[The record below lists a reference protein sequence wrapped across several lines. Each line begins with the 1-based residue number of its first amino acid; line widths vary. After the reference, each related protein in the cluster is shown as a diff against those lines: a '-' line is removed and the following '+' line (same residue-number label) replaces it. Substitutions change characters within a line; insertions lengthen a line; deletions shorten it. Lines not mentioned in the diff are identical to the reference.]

1 MSKKKK
7 TTSSK
12 KEVTKKIEVEKIIDE
27 DIKKNNNKEEIEIT
41 ETKEL
46 DVSSEKSTIVG
57 EDKSFEKLF
66 EKEMEDKK
74 IKDTERREKYRE
86 EKALAL
92 EKEKIREIKVF
103 KHPII
108 HTFLILVLL
117 TSLAYFII
125 SLFYNDTDSLAILI
139 SSLLLMLFTILYI
152 SNSIKLNKKSK
163 SSIFFSSLVLC
174 SYFVF
179 GILNTMGIITFPGT
193 RVIDFSGKS
202 LTDVIKWSEKNKI
215 EIVQIYEYSDMVDE
229 YHIINQDVKAG
240 TRIKNVD
247 NITVAVSEGANPSK
261 EIMVPNMV
269 SWDSERVLTFIKE
282 NHLSNVIVEFVESSK
297 AVNTVIEQSKSGNMK
312 RDEELKLM
320 FSYGEELEFSE
331 VKLKDLTGMSKFEAT
346 FYLKQNHLNYE
357 FEEVFSSKVKKD
369 FVVKQSISAG
379 EMVKV
384 NEDKIIV
391 YVSKGPEIKVPN
403 LIGMSMSDITDWVIS
418 NKLKLEFS
426 DKYDDTIKENSVI
439 SASVKQDDIVSE
451 GTVIKV
457 VISRGKLTMPE
468 FESYDEFREWAD
480 KYEISYDE
488 QHEFSS
494 SVPAGKVISYSYDKD
509 EVIKNNDTIIVTIS
523 DGKESSVPNVVNDT
537 KASAKNKLENAG
549 FKVNYVYKCSTI
561 ANGNVIK
568 QSISAGSKVAQGTT
582 ITLTVSTGKCATN
595 NNTGS
600 GNSGSSTP
608 KPSTSP
614 TPTCDTSKGANFY
627 VGVGNNGSQVLS
639 STKAQNP
646 GFTITANYVDQC
658 PNGDAN
664 SGAVCNSGSYDG
676 KWISYCTKINLTIV
690 R

>member
-7 TTSSK
+7 TTTSK
-12 KEVTKKIEVEKIIDE
+12 KEVTKKIDIEKIKDE
-27 DIKKNNNKEEIEIT
+27 DLKKNDELEEREIT
-41 ETKEL
+41 KTKEL
-46 DVSSEKSTIVG
+46 VISDEKSTIVG

-74 IKDTERREKYRE
+74 VRDIERREKYRE
-86 EKALAL
+86 EKAM
-92 EKEKIREIKVF
+92 EKGRERVREVRIF
-103 KHPII
+103 KHPIV
-108 HTFLILVLL
+108 HTFLVLVLL

-125 SLFYNDTDSLAILI
+125 SLFYNDTDSLSVLI

-179 GILNTMGIITFPGT
+179 GILSTMGIITFPGT

-215 EIVQIYEYSDMVDE
+215 EIVQVYEYSDMIAE
-229 YHIINQDVKAG
+229 YHIINQDVRAG

-269 SWDSERVLTFIKE
+269 SWDSERVLAFVKE

-369 FVVKQSISAG
+369 FVVKQNIKAG

-384 NEDKIIV
+384 NDDKIIV

-403 LIGMSMSDITDWVIS
+403 LVGMSMSDITDWVIS

-439 SASVKQDDIVSE
+439 SANVKQGDVVSE

-494 SVPAGKVISYSYDKD
+494 SVAAGKVISYSYEKG
-509 EVIKNNDTIIVTIS
+509 ETIKNNDTIIVKVS
-523 DGKESSVPNVVNDT
+523 DGKESSVPNVVNAT
-537 KASAKNKLENAG
+537 KANAKSKLENAG
-549 FKVNYVYKCSTI
+549 FRVNYVYKCSTV
-561 ANGNVIK
+561 ANGNVIR

-582 ITLTVSTGKCATN
+582 ITLTISTGKCASTN
-595 NNTGS
+595 NS
-600 GNSGSSTP
+600 SGSSTP
-608 KPSTSP
+608 KPSSSP
-614 TPTCDTSKGANFY
+614 TPTCDTSKGATFY
-627 VGVGNNGSQVLS
+627 VGMGNNGSQVLS
-639 STKAQNP
+639 ATKAQNP
-646 GFTITANYVDQC
+646 GFTVTANYVDQC

>member
-7 TTSSK
+7 STSSK
-12 KEVTKKIEVEKIIDE
+12 KEVTKKI
-27 DIKKNNNKEEIEIT
+27 DIKKIKDEDLNKKNDLEEKEIT
-41 ETKEL
+41 KTKEL
-46 DVSSEKSTIVG
+46 VISDEKSTIVG

-74 IKDTERREKYRE
+74 VRDSVRREKYRE
-86 EKALAL
+86 EKAM
-92 EKEKIREIKVF
+92 EKERDKVREVKIF

-125 SLFYNDTDSLAILI
+125 SLFYNDTDSLSVLI
-139 SSLLLMLFTILYI
+139 SSLLLMVFTILYI

-179 GILNTMGIITFPGT
+179 GILSTMGIITFPGT

-202 LTDVIKWSEKNKI
+202 LTEVIKWSEKNKI
-215 EIVQIYEYSDMVDE
+215 DIVQVYEYSDMIAE

-247 NITVAVSEGANPSK
+247 SITIAISEGANPSK

-269 SWDSERVLTFIKE
+269 SWDSERVLAFVKE

-331 VKLKDLTGMSKFEAT
+331 VKLKDLSGMSKFEAT

-357 FEEVFSSKVKKD
+357 FEEVFSSKIKKG
-369 FVVKQSISAG
+369 FVVKQSVKAG

-384 NEDKIIV
+384 NDDKIIV
-391 YVSKGPEIKVPN
+391 YISKGPEIKVPN
-403 LIGMSMSDITDWVIS
+403 LVGMSMSDITDWVIS

-439 SASVKQDDIVSE
+439 SANVKQGDVVSE

-457 VISRGKLTMPE
+457 VISRGKLIMPE
-468 FESYDEFREWAD
+468 FENYDEFREWAD

-488 QHEFSS
+488 QHEFSD
-494 SVPAGKVISYSYDKD
+494 SVAAGKVISYSYEKG
-509 EVIKNNDTIIVTIS
+509 ETIKNNDTIIVKVS
-523 DGKESSVPNVVNDT
+523 DGKESSVPNVVNAT
-537 KASAKNKLENAG
+537 KANAKSKLENAG
-549 FKVNYVYKCSTI
+549 FRVNYVYKCSTI
-561 ANGNVIK
+561 ANGNVIR

-582 ITLTVSTGKCATN
+582 ITLTISTGKCAVSN
-595 NNTGS
+595 SG
-600 GNSGSSTP
+600 GNSGNGGNTS
-608 KPSTSP
+608 KPSTPP
-614 TPTCDTSKGANFY
+614 TPICDTSKGATFY
-627 VGVGNNGSQVLS
+627 VGMGNNGSQVLS
-639 STKAQNP
+639 ATKAQNP

-664 SGAVCNSGSYDG
+664 SGAVCNSGAYDG